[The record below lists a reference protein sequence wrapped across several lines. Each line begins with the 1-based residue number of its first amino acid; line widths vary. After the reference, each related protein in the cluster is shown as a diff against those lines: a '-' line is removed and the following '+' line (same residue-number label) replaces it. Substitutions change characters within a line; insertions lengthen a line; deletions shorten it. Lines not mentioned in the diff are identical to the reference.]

1 MENKET
7 KNYDEWPKNDFDGIE
22 RLKYRIKKNHASN
35 ESENGSDSL
44 DILINAF
51 KEIAKEI
58 ASEPSSDEKEEA
70 SLHKTAKD
78 DYENIFKG
86 LDTDGDMNED
96 EYIHDLKEKHH
107 EMLSRKFDREFLKDY
122 VPKKKNTHLRITI
135 DIQEVDDDEE

>member
-58 ASEPSSDEKEEA
+58 ASEPSSDEK
-70 SLHKTAKD
+70 KK
-78 DYENIFKG
+78 
-86 LDTDGDMNED
+86 
-96 EYIHDLKEKHH
+96 KHH
-107 EMLSRKFDREFLKDY
+107 CIRPRK
-122 VPKKKNTHLRITI
+122 RIMRI
-135 DIQEVDDDEE
+135 SSKVLIPMEI